1 MKYKIFGNADKDTV
15 LLLHGG
21 GLSWWGYRR
30 AAEILSK
37 RYRVVLP
44 ILDGHAGSDR
54 DFTSIE
60 DNAAEIIS
68 YIDEYLGGRVKL
80 LGGLSLGGQVALEM
94 LAQRGD
100 ICENA
105 VIESAL
111 VIPSKMTAALLPSSL
126 KMSYGLIQKEWFA
139 RKQFAALRIPE
150 EFFEVYFHDTK
161 EITLKNMTAFL
172 TANQKYDLK
181 SSVKETSARVYVFVG
196 GKEIGTVKKS
206 AEMINKAVKGSSI
219 VMLDGLYHGEFSMKY
234 AERYAEKIVDICEKE
249 RQLSE

>member
-1 MKYKIFGNADKDTV
+1 MKTVIFGENNSDTII
-15 LLLHGG
+15 LLHGG
-21 GLSWWGYRR
+21 GLSWWGYRE
-30 AAEILSK
+30 AAQILSK
-37 RYRVVLP
+37 QYRVVLP
-44 ILDGHAGSDR
+44 ILDGHAGSDK

-60 DNAAEIIS
+60 DTAAEIIA
-68 YIDEYLGGRVKL
+68 YIDENFGGRVKL

-105 VIESAL
+105 VIEGAL

-150 EFFEVYFHDTK
+150 EFFEDYFRDTK

-172 TANQKYDLK
+172 TANQQYELK
-181 SSVKETSARVYVFVG
+181 SSVKDTSARVYVFAG
-196 GKEIGTVKKS
+196 GKEMKSVKRS

-219 VMLDGLYHGEFSMKY
+219 EVLDGMYHGEFSMRY
-234 AERYAEKIVDICEKE
+234 AERYADKIIDICGGK
-249 RQLSE
+249 

>member
-1 MKYKIFGNADKDTV
+1 MEYRIFGNGDKDTII
-15 LLLHGG
+15 LLHGG

-30 AAEILSK
+30 GAEILSK
-37 RYRVVLP
+37 RYRVILP

-54 DFTSIE
+54 DFFSIE
-60 DNAAEIIS
+60 DNAAEVIA
-68 YIDEYLGGRVKL
+68 YIDENFGGRVKF
-80 LGGLSLGGQVALEM
+80 LGGLSLGGQVAMEM

-111 VIPSKMTAALLPSSL
+111 VIPSKMTATLLPSSL

-150 EFFEVYFHDTK
+150 EFFEDYFRDTK

-172 TANQKYDLK
+172 TANQQYELK
-181 SSVKETSARVYVFVG
+181 SSVKDTSAQVYVFAG
-196 GKEIGTVKKS
+196 GKEMKSVKRS

-219 VMLDGLYHGEFSMKY
+219 EVLDGMYHGEFSMKY
-234 AERYAEKIVDICEKE
+234 AERYADKIIDICGGK
-249 RQLSE
+249 